1 MTDDAH
7 GTEARAP
14 YDATGT
20 DLSAPPVV
28 GTPPPPP
35 AGPGVQPPFAAPPS
49 EGRTARVW
57 WGLGVAGLAVVLCCG
72 AGLASFAG
80 LVVTGTAAI
89 NEQSHAAVEDYL
101 QAVGAGR
108 FRQAYQ
114 QLCDELHDQQ
124 SLDEFTEQVSEQPRV
139 REYELRQSRVR
150 NDGDIIVPADV
161 TYTDGAQDLVNYR
174 VTQDGG
180 AIRFCGPTG

>member
-1 MTDDAH
+1 MTDDAD
-7 GTEARAP
+7 GPFARAR
-14 YDATGT
+14 YDAAGT

-28 GTPPPPP
+28 GAPAPP

-80 LVVTGTAAI
+80 LVITGTAAI

-108 FRQAYQ
+108 YRQAYQ
-114 QLCDELHDQQ
+114 QLCDELRERQ
-124 SLDEFTEQVSEQPRV
+124 SLGEFTEQVSAQPRV
-139 REYELRQSRVR
+139 SEYELRESRVR
-150 NDGDIIVPADV
+150 NNGDIVVPADV
-161 TYTDGAQDLVNYR
+161 TYEDGEETAVTYR
-174 VTQDGG
+174 VVQEGG